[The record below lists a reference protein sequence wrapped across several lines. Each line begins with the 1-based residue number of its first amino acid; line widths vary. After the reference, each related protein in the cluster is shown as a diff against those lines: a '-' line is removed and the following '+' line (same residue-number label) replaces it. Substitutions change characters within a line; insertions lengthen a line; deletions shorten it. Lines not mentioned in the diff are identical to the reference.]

1 MPKRQPR
8 SFSREFKLKAI
19 ERLEAGES
27 GTALSREL
35 SVKRAILYR
44 WREAFRRG
52 GELALR
58 PHRGRPR
65 KAEAVAMAAARGPA
79 AKASGLAEARR
90 QIAALERKVGQQQLE
105 LDFFKRALRHIEASR
120 QASDRPG
127 STASTPSSGRG
138 RSRKAG

>member
-35 SVKRAILYR
+35 SVKRTILYR

-52 GELALR
+52 GELVGGQGTATPDFTFATLYRLR
-58 PHRGRPR
+58 RWREGQFRSVLAQGRFP
-65 KAEAVAMAAARGPA
+65 AV
-79 AKASGLAEARR
+79 KQHKSKDFSGDDYRSNRELLAFGKSAGE
-90 QIAALERKVGQQQLE
+90 I
-105 LDFFKRALRHIEASR
+105 
-120 QASDRPG
+120 
-127 STASTPSSGRG
+127 SSPMKSG
-138 RSRKAG
+138 

>member
-1 MPKRQPR
+1 
-8 SFSREFKLKAI
+8 
-19 ERLEAGES
+19 
-27 GTALSREL
+27 
-35 SVKRAILYR
+35 VKRTILYR
-44 WREAFRRG
+44 WRAALRRG

-65 KAEAVAMAAARGPA
+65 KAEAAAMAAARGPA

-105 LDFFKRALRHIEASR
+105 LDFFKQALRHIEASR
-120 QASDRPG
+120 PASDRPG

>member
-27 GTALSREL
+27 GTVLSREL

-65 KAEAVAMAAARGPA
+65 RAEALAMAAACGGA
-79 AKASGLAEARR
+79 
-90 QIAALERKVGQQQLE
+90 Q
-105 LDFFKRALRHIEASR
+105 
-120 QASDRPG
+120 
-127 STASTPSSGRG
+127 
-138 RSRKAG
+138 